1 MLSLSI
7 DESAVSGAQTDS
19 TNEPSPL
26 TKADL
31 DRLLTPFDQK
41 RLESYAKNLLD
52 YHVILDMVP
61 TLAHLYFT
69 GALKSS
75 IKLTGVQQAI
85 LLAVGLQRKDIDVVS
100 SELSLPSSQL
110 LAMFIKIM
118 RKITTHFETLVT
130 QAVDAEMPKPK
141 SIGVSRE
148 NALGA
153 HDDEIVD
160 NRFVPLAKGL
170 GEELEEVGDEALKEY
185 RLKQKEL
192 IDSLPLDQFE
202 VEGGASEWKEA
213 EKAIAKAASKGETP
227 AMTVSVKSQKTKRK
241 AGQQTAAEVYE
252 EAFGEK
258 RHKKAKKSK
267 KEKGA

>member
-1 MLSLSI
+1 MSVGHPLIYYTQRQTANDLTGEHTCVMLRPLNTTEDQSWLGAFTNDFHRRFLNLLSYQFREFPSVLSLSI

-192 IDSLPLDQFE
+192 IDSLPLDQ
-202 VEGGASEWKEA
+202 
-213 EKAIAKAASKGETP
+213 
-227 AMTVSVKSQKTKRK
+227 
-241 AGQQTAAEVYE
+241 
-252 EAFGEK
+252 
-258 RHKKAKKSK
+258 
-267 KEKGA
+267 